1 MQIKNLTITH
11 KKDLRLLVE
20 NLSFSLQP
28 GDCAVI
34 IGEEGNG
41 KSTILKWIA
50 DPKKIENYAEWT
62 GEVVKEKVGYLAQEL
77 EDWERELSVYEFCTK
92 EAMFWETSPA
102 ELANYAKELDIP
114 MELFFSEQKL
124 GTLSGGERVK
134 IQMARLMI
142 AKPDAFLLDEPSNDI
157 DLNTL
162 EWMEQWMSRCTKPIL
177 YISHDEILIEQTAN
191 MIIHLEQIMRKTK
204 PRHTVVRMRYSEYI
218 ENRQVNLD
226 KQIQEAGNQ
235 KRERKKQQE
244 RFQRVQ
250 QKVEHA
256 QSSVSRQSPHAGK
269 MLKRKMKAVKAM
281 ERRYEREWKDRVKVP
296 DTEDAIFIKF
306 EKASS
311 IPNGKTVL
319 DFHLDQLTC
328 NETILANDISLR
340 VVGTEK
346 VVIVGKNG
354 IGKSTLLKKIAE
366 TLFSRTDITVG
377 YMPQNYEEQLN
388 QNETPVQ
395 YLSVTGEKEEL
406 TQIRT
411 YLGSM
416 KYTPDE
422 MDHAILE
429 LSGGQKAKLFLL
441 KMSLLGCNVLI
452 LDEPTRNLS
461 PLSNPV
467 IRKSLR
473 AFPGAIISVS
483 HDRVYI
489 EEVCD
494 RIYEFTKEGLEPL
507 E

>member
-11 KKDLRLLVE
+11 KKDLRLIVE

-50 DPKKIENYAEWT
+50 DPKKIEGYAEWT
-62 GEVVKEKVGYLAQEL
+62 GEVVKGRVGYLAQEL

-281 ERRYEREWKDRVKVP
+281 ERRYEREWKDQVKVP

-429 LSGGQKAKLFLL
+429 LSGGTEGK
-441 KMSLLGCNVLI
+441 
-452 LDEPTRNLS
+452 
-461 PLSNPV
+461 V
-467 IRKSLR
+467 IFIKN
-473 AFPGAIISVS
+473 
-483 HDRVYI
+483 
-489 EEVCD
+489 
-494 RIYEFTKEGLEPL
+494 EFIGM
-507 E
+507 

>member
-1 MQIKNLTITH
+1 MQIRNLTITH
-11 KKDLRLLVE
+11 KKDLRPIVE
-20 NLSFSLQP
+20 NLSFSLQS

-50 DPKKIENYAEWT
+50 DPKKIEDYAEWT
-62 GEVVKEKVGYLAQEL
+62 GEVVKGTVGYLAQEL
-77 EDWERELSVYEFCTK
+77 ESWERELSVYEFCTG
-92 EAMFWETSPA
+92 EEMFWETSPA
-102 ELANYAKELDIP
+102 ELAQYAKELDIST
-114 MELFFSEQKL
+114 ELFFSEQKL

-142 AKPDAFLLDEPSNDI
+142 TKPDVFLLDEPSNDI

-162 EWMEQWMSRCTKPIL
+162 EWLEQWMSQCTKPIL
-177 YISHDEILIEQTAN
+177 YVSHDEILIEQTAN
-191 MIIHLEQIMRKTK
+191 MIIHLEQVIRKTR
-204 PRHTVVRMRYSEYI
+204 PRHTVVRMNYLDYVTS
-218 ENRQVNLD
+218 RQMNLE

-256 QSSVSRQSPHAGK
+256 QSTVSRQAPHAGK

-281 ERRYEREWKDRVKVP
+281 ERRFEREWQERVEVP

-306 EKASS
+306 EKAST

-319 DFHLDQLTC
+319 DFYLDRLTC
-328 NETILANDISLR
+328 EGNLLAENISLR
-340 VVGTEK
+340 VTGPEK
-346 VVIVGKNG
+346 IGIIGKNG
-354 IGKSTLLKKIAE
+354 AGKSTLLKKIVP
-366 TLFSRTDITVG
+366 LLCQRTDIKVG
-377 YMPQNYEEQLN
+377 YMPQNYEEQLDKN
-388 QNETPVQ
+388 KTPVQ

-441 KMSLLGCNVLI
+441 KMSLCGCNVLI

-473 AFPGAIISVS
+473 EFPGAIISVS
-483 HDRVYI
+483 HDRSYI

-494 RIYEFTKEGLEPL
+494 HVYEFTKEGLKPMD
-507 E
+507 

>member
-41 KSTILKWIA
+41 KSTILKWIT
-50 DPKKIENYAEWT
+50 DPKKIEDYAEWT
-62 GEVVKEKVGYLAQEL
+62 GEAVKEKVGYLAQEL

-92 EAMFWETSPA
+92 EEMFWETSPA
-102 ELANYAKELDIP
+102 ELAHYAKELDIST
-114 MELFFSEQKL
+114 ELFFSEQKL

-142 AKPDAFLLDEPSNDI
+142 AKPDVFLLDEPSNDI

-162 EWMEQWMSRCTKPIL
+162 EWLEQWMSRCTKPIL
-177 YISHDEILIEQTAN
+177 YVSHDEILIEQTAN
-191 MIIHLEQIMRKTK
+191 MIIHLEQVIRKTK
-204 PRHTVVRMRYSEYI
+204 PKHTVVRMSYSEYI
-218 ENRQVNLD
+218 TNRQMNLD

-256 QSSVSRQSPHAGK
+256 QNSVSRQAPHAGK

-281 ERRYEREWKDRVKVP
+281 ERRFEREWQDRVEVS

-319 DFHLDQLTC
+319 DFYLEQLTC
-328 NETILANDISLR
+328 NENILAKHISLR
-340 VVGTEK
+340 VIGAEK
-346 VVIVGKNG
+346 IVIVGKNG

-366 TLFSRTDITVG
+366 SLLDRMDMKVG
-377 YMPQNYEEQLN
+377 YMPQNYAEQLN
-388 QNETPVQ
+388 ENETPVQ
-395 YLSVTGEKEEL
+395 YLSITGEKEEM
-406 TQIRT
+406 TRIRT

-441 KMSLLGCNVLI
+441 KMSLSGCNVLI

-483 HDRVYI
+483 HDRVYM

-494 RIYEFTKEGLEPL
+494 RIYEFTKEGLKPL
-507 E
+507 D